1 MPVITIQLKNI
12 QSLQDIYQQ
21 LGEQVQL
28 PADFGSNLDALYD
41 FFTVSLAGPVVIHWP
56 DQLQNCQ
63 RLNPKERK
71 GILNVLEDVVRE
83 RDDFEVRLNKK

>member
-1 MPVITIQLKNI
+1 MPVTNIQLQNI

-28 PADFGSNLDALYD
+28 PADFGCNLDALYD
-41 FFTVSLAGPVVIHWP
+41 YFTVSLAGPVVLHWP

-63 RLNPKERK
+63 QLSKKESK
-71 GILNVLEDVVRE
+71 GILSVFEDVVSE
-83 RDDFEVRLNKK
+83 RDDFEVRLNQ